1 MPCPNCKMMTYCLCT
16 TVLGPY
22 GREITSGT
30 PLQTSPGKLL
40 PSSPMP
46 TTPTSPF
53 YEAPTV
59 KKK

>member
-1 MPCPNCKMMTYCLCT
+1 
-16 TVLGPY
+16 VLGPY

-30 PLQTSPGKLL
+30 PLQTSPGKLR
-40 PSSPMP
+40 PTSPMP